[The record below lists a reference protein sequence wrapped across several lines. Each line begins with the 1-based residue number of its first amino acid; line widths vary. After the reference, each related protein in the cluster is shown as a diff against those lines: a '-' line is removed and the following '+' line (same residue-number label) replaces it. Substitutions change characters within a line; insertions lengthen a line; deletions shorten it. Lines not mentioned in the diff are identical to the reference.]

1 MPRVAPQPRSVP
13 QRRRQ
18 ARGIATRERVLEAAE
33 SLFARGGYAGTSIAE
48 IAARAKT
55 SVGTLYHHFP
65 DKRALLLELVDH
77 WGDRAVVRRRSE
89 LELERMLGDDPRAAI
104 ASDLRRAYEQ
114 LRREGGLYLVVLEL
128 ADRDPE
134 VRRRFQRIE
143 QVGVERMRALI
154 EFGQRRGLMRRDVD
168 PLAAAFLIRH
178 AIDMAATEVLVREV
192 AEPAPERVLEELT
205 NMICRYILEEPR

>member
-1 MPRVAPQPRSVP
+1 MPRTASLARPRE
-13 QRRRQ
+13 RRRSQ
-18 ARGIATRERVLEAAE
+18 ARGVATRLRLLAAAE
-33 SLFARGGYAGTSIAE
+33 GLFARRGVAGTSIAE

-55 SVGTLYHHFP
+55 SVGTLYHHFA
-65 DKRALLLELVDH
+65 DKRALTLALIDH
-77 WGDRAVVRRRSE
+77 WGDRAVAGRRSE
-89 LELERMLGDDPRAAI
+89 LELARMLGDDPRAAI

-114 LRREGGLYLVVLEL
+114 LRSEGGFYLVVLEL

-143 QVGVERMRALI
+143 QVGVERLRALI

-178 AIDMAATEVLVREV
+178 AIDMAATQVLVREV